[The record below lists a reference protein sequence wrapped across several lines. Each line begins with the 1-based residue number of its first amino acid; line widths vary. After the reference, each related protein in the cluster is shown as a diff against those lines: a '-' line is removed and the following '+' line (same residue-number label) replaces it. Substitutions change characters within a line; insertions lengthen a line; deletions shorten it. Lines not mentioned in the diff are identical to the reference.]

1 MGQDTDGSSAL
12 NADTLVRRMI
22 ENGSL
27 QFRRSPPPLAHHA
40 CESSMY
46 NSGSSDLSSPGAA
59 RSLGRRGRAEE
70 EEGAGAGDR
79 GQEAP
84 TTKGGWRE
92 GDVGPVTEFAR
103 LTLVLNLEYNSL
115 VPADSRGR
123 DSVKQHLALAIAGA
137 ARVEA
142 TRVRVLQVETTKLSK
157 VSALA
162 YTMYILYLLRDT

>member
-40 CESSMY
+40 RESMY

-70 EEGAGAGDR
+70 EEGVGMRDS
-79 GQEAP
+79 GQDAP
-84 TTKGGWRE
+84 TTRRE
-92 GDVGPVTEFAR
+92 GDVGTEFAR

-142 TRVRVLQVETTKLSK
+142 TRVKVLQVEILK

-162 YTMYILYLLRDT
+162 CYNVSVICTP